1 MLAKVGILGIDVYF
15 TQIFI
20 KLLRFHT
27 SQGKDHYAIGKKVK
41 KCCCVTLVNQSTNR
55 CTLCFAV
62 ILTAMHLIDSIL
74 SLSCALADLM
84 IFEAK
89 SDPSRNIHGWKYF
102 LFTARLVR
110 NQIDLITGLAFL
122 ILAYSVG
129 KKLLEKKERV
139 SSERIHASPNS
150 VQTGSSSK
158 SNRSDK
164 YIETA
169 KI

>member
-1 MLAKVGILGIDVYF
+1 MLAKLGILGIDLYF

-27 SQGKDHYAIGKKVK
+27 SQGKDHSAFKKKVK
-41 KCCCVTLVNQSTNR
+41 KCCCVALENQSTNR

-62 ILTAMHLIDSIL
+62 ILTALHLIDSLL
-74 SLSCALADLM
+74 SLASALADLM
-84 IFEAK
+84 IFEAMI
-89 SDPSRNIHGWKYF
+89 DPSRNIREWKYF
-102 LFTARLVR
+102 LLTSRLVR

-122 ILAYSVG
+122 ILAYSIG

-139 SSERIHASPNS
+139 SSDSIHASPNS

-164 YIETA
+164 YSETL